1 MSVTVSAGA
10 TAAASTASALAS
22 KRSTEAKC
30 NELVSGYEHTTA
42 TIEQRQEYAD
52 CIDMM
57 HPSQLTGDEVI
68 GLKIIIVC
76 AFVGALVSYWKGR
89 DSSCGFSESAA
100 DAFFGAVFGALVPVA
115 VVVILVS
122 IIFLFTA

>member
-42 TIEQRQEYAD
+42 TIEQRQSYAD

-57 HPSQLTGDEVI
+57 HPSQMTGHEVI

-100 DAFFGAVFGALVPVA
+100 DALFGVVFGAFAPVLVA
-115 VVVILVS
+115 V
-122 IIFLFTA
+122 IIWARHFLFTA